1 MGDMTNAAAIGYMIL
16 AAKDLKLDKEVI
28 RQLES
33 NMKYFMDMRT
43 EEEAEE
49 VYNNFY

>member
-1 MGDMTNAAAIGYMIL
+1 MDGMTNAAAIGYMIL
-16 AAKDLKLDKEVI
+16 AAKDLKLDVKLI
-28 RQLES
+28 KQLEA

-49 VYNNFY
+49 VYNNF